1 MGSIKCGGHYR
12 QFTNISADQ
21 SIGQA
26 FSAALGNSSIA
37 LAVCSNG
44 NLHLH
49 VGILLCLHPFSVHY
63 FLVEVLVQLIQ
74 LGASPLLSLFIRSI
88 HSRCLTEKKGF
99 GYFVMRWSR
108 KLRNVWPSG
117 IFLNCSSRFSAAK

>member
-26 FSAALGNSSIA
+26 FSVALGNSSIA
-37 LAVCSNG
+37 LAVCTIG

-49 VGILLCLHPFSVHY
+49 VGILACLLPFSVHY
-63 FLVEVLVQLIQ
+63 LVEVLVQLIQ
-74 LGASPLLSLFIRSI
+74 LGASPLLS
-88 HSRCLTEKKGF
+88 
-99 GYFVMRWSR
+99 
-108 KLRNVWPSG
+108 
-117 IFLNCSSRFSAAK
+117 SASL